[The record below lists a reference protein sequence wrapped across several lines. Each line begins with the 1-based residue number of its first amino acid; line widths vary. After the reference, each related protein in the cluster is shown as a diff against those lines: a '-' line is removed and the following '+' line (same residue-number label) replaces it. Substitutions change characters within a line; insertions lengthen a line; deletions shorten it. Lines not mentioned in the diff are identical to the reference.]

1 MVWTQL
7 KVICKTEDLDR
18 VSAVVSMVD
27 NAIMIEDYSD
37 IEENLMTVYGELI
50 DEAILNA
57 DKTTAAVSIFV
68 PEEKSLSDAVAFIK
82 ERLAALM
89 IDAKIQLEGLDE
101 EDWANEWKKYYHPI
115 HIGKSIVVRPPWEKY
130 EAKPEETV
138 IIMDPGMA
146 FGTGTHET
154 TRLCLSALEKYI
166 VKGDRVLDVG
176 TGSGILAI
184 AASLMGAE
192 LVCSYDID
200 PVAVKVAKDNYD
212 VNGCSNVECG
222 VSDLLASA
230 KKQQGGYDLVL
241 ANIVADIILRM
252 LPQLYAFVHAGTRVV
267 TSGIIVE
274 QSDRVKTAFLEN
286 GYCLIDTMTENDW
299 VSFVFRK
306 L

>member
-1 MVWTQL
+1 MEWTQL
-7 KVICKTEDLDR
+7 KVICKVDELDS

-27 NAIMIEDYSD
+27 NSIMIEDYSD

-68 PEEKSLSDAVAFIK
+68 PEEKSVSDAVAFIK
-82 ERLAALM
+82 ERLAALK
-89 IDAKIQLEGLDE
+89 IEAKIQLEGLDE

-115 HIGKSIVVRPPWEKY
+115 HIGRSIVVRPPWEKY
-130 EAKPEETV
+130 QAEPGETV

-154 TRLCLSALEKYI
+154 TRLCLTALEKYI
-166 VKGDRVLDVG
+166 NPKDCVLDVG

-200 PVAVKVAKDNYD
+200 PVAVRVAKDNY
-212 VNGCSNVECG
+212 VTNNCNNIECG

-230 KKQQGGYDLVL
+230 KRQQGGYDLVL

-252 LPQLYAFVHAGTRVV
+252 IPQLYAFVHVGTRVV
-267 TSGIIVE
+267 TSGIIAE
-274 QSDRVKTAFLEN
+274 QSDRVKQAFVQN
-286 GYCLIDTMTENDW
+286 GYALLDTMTENDW
-299 VSFVFRK
+299 VSFVFQK